1 MRHRLR
7 ALLGNRVDTL
17 NLGGVLDS
25 LAWANAQDQ
34 LKYRDISRHL
44 RPSTA

>member
-1 MRHRLR
+1 MRRRLR

-25 LAWANAQDQ
+25 LEWANTKAD
-34 LKYRDISRHL
+34 
-44 RPSTA
+44 